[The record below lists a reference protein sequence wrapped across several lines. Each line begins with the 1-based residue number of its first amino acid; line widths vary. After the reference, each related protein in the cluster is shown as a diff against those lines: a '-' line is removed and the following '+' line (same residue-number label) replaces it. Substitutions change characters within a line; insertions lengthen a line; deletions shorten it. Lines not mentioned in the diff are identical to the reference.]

1 MQHLKKFSSHPKFD
15 KGRRKQI
22 FAKILKMSTEGKESV
37 LKLLLILGLLIFP
50 QAVSISPS
58 TLRGGLVYQE
68 KTTQGPV
75 YVNVETITLIRK
87 ADTTDLLNSARTS
100 RSMINTYQNFCRK
113 VANRV
118 TIFDTP
124 RKPTRAEVAE
134 PPYVHPFEIH
144 FSPFKYPILDAPQV
158 CKEMGGRRPE
168 IRDKQSMEAIRFA
181 AITKGVV
188 KISAGI
194 QYDSNNN
201 VFRYIS
207 DDVNA
212 RYQSPFSFLE
222 YGGYYT
228 GQAYRA

>member
-50 QAVSISPS
+50 QTVSISPS

-75 YVNVETITLIRK
+75 YVNVETVTLIRK

-124 RKPTRAEVAE
+124 RKPTRAEVDRTSNM
-134 PPYVHPFEIH
+134 FIH
-144 FSPFKYPILDAPQV
+144 LTSTSHHSSTPSRTHLKCVKKWEDDDRKSATSSPW
-158 CKEMGGRRPE
+158 
-168 IRDKQSMEAIRFA
+168 KQS
-181 AITKGVV
+181 
-188 KISAGI
+188 
-194 QYDSNNN
+194 DSPP
-201 VFRYIS
+201 S
-207 DDVNA
+207 
-212 RYQSPFSFLE
+212 QKEL
-222 YGGYYT
+222 
-228 GQAYRA
+228 

>member
-37 LKLLLILGLLIFP
+37 LKLLLILGLLTFP
-50 QAVSISPS
+50 QSVSISPS

-75 YVNVETITLIRK
+75 YVNVETVTLIRK

-118 TIFDTP
+118 TMFDTP
-124 RKPTRAEVAE
+124 RKPTRAEVAGTQ
-134 PPYVHPFEIH
+134 IR
-144 FSPFKYPILDAPQV
+144 SSIRYPLLTIQV
-158 CKEMGGRRPE
+158 PHLGCTP
-168 IRDKQSMEAIRFA
+168 S
-181 AITKGVV
+181 V
-188 KISAGI
+188 
-194 QYDSNNN
+194 
-201 VFRYIS
+201 
-207 DDVNA
+207 
-212 RYQSPFSFLE
+212 
-222 YGGYYT
+222 
-228 GQAYRA
+228 

>member
-22 FAKILKMSTEGKESV
+22 FSKILTMSTEGKESV
-37 LKLLLILGLLIFP
+37 LKLLIILGLLIFP

-75 YVNVETITLIRK
+75 YVNVEMVTLIWK

-100 RSMINTYQNFCRK
+100 QSMINTYQNFCGK

-124 RKPTRAEVAE
+124 SQQRKPSRSKVDE
-134 PPYVHPFEIH
+134 PKYVHPFDIH

-158 CKEMGGRRPE
+158 CKEMGG
-168 IRDKQSMEAIRFA
+168 
-181 AITKGVV
+181 
-188 KISAGI
+188 
-194 QYDSNNN
+194 
-201 VFRYIS
+201 
-207 DDVNA
+207 
-212 RYQSPFSFLE
+212 
-222 YGGYYT
+222 
-228 GQAYRA
+228 